1 MKILIA
7 YDGSQGAGAALEG
20 LARAGLPSSAEAM
33 VLTVADASVAL
44 AGRTPSLFAADDD
57 VAPPTRLHA
66 QAAAALHHARIVAA
80 DAAARLR
87 KRFPRWTVSPDA
99 WGGSPASAIVLKA
112 DVWRPDLVVVGSRSR
127 ARPARVVLGSV
138 ARKVVTEARCA
149 VRVGRAPA
157 GDANGP
163 LRILVGH
170 DGGGGGQA
178 ALLAATARTWPA
190 GSEIRI
196 VAVQGAELYPAFDPE
211 IDAETWPPSE
221 MPADRSVLRRLLDE
235 DVARA
240 RRADLTV
247 TADIATGLATSVLL
261 RTSSRWKADCI
272 FVGATSRGRAARFL
286 LGSVSAAVADRARC
300 SVEVVRAPPHH
311 SA

>member
-1 MKILIA
+1 VKILIA

-33 VLTVADASVAL
+33 VLTVADAPVTL
-44 AGRTPSLFAADDD
+44 AGRAPSLFAANEEDS
-57 VAPPTRLHA
+57 PPARLHA
-66 QAAAALHHARIVAA
+66 QAAAALHHAHTVAA

-87 KRFPRWTVSPDA
+87 KRFPGWTVSPDA

-112 DVWRPDLVVVGSRSR
+112 DVWQPDLVVVGSRSR
-127 ARPARVVLGSV
+127 ARPSKLLLGSV

-149 VRVGRAPA
+149 VRVGRGPA
-157 GDANGP
+157 GDPHGP

-170 DGGGGGQA
+170 DGGGGGRA
-178 ALLAATARTWPA
+178 ALAAAAARAWPA

-211 IDAETWPPSE
+211 TVTETWPPAE
-221 MPADRSVLRRLLDE
+221 MPADRSVLQRMLDE

-240 RRADLTV
+240 RRPDLTV
-247 TADIATGLATSVLL
+247 SAQIATGLATAVLL
-261 RTSSRWKADCI
+261 RAASRWKADCI

-300 SVEVVRAPPHH
+300 SVEVVRAC
-311 SA
+311 AAAG